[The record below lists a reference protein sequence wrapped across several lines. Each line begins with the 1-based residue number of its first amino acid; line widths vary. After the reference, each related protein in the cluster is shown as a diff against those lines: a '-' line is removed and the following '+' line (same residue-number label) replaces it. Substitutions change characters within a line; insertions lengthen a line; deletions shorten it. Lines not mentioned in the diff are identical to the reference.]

1 MQTNIMKN
9 RLLAYVSAF
18 LLFAI
23 GGNTAAKE
31 LRLVPCKE
39 LVRNLRTRRLEIEW
53 KEVEND

>member
-1 MQTNIMKN
+1 MQTNILKN
-9 RLLAYVSAF
+9 RILAYVSAF
-18 LLFAI
+18 LLCVI

-39 LVRNLRTRRLEIEW
+39 LVRNLRSRRLEIEW